1 MAKITIEY
9 SEQYKTEI
17 PVTYAAARAVETLI
31 KGNSLQGNRGRTKED
46 IDLIDINRIKT
57 KGVPFME
64 LINGL
69 RTKESGDGQPENRE
83 RTKETVTAAYG
94 GYIGKAYGCS
104 SFSVYDG
111 DNKEIFHSG
120 YMMHRPENEEEVVT
134 AIKEALELIEKLK
147 KNAPKAAGDRQQAT
161 GQEEN
166 NGKD

>member
-1 MAKITIEY
+1 MAKIIIEY

-57 KGVPFME
+57 KGVAFMD

-94 GYIGKAYGCS
+94 GYIGKAYGNS
-104 SFSVYDG
+104 LFSVYDG

-120 YMMHRPENEEEVVT
+120 YMRHRPENEEEVVT

-147 KNAPKAAGDRQQAT
+147 KNAPKAAGDGQQAT